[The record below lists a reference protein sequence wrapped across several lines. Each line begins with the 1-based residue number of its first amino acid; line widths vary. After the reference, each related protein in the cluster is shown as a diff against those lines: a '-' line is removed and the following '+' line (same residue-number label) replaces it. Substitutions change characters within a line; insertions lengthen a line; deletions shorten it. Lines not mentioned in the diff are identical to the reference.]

1 MATIDLKRKD
11 DKIRLMENE
20 IKKLKET
27 NQHLNKTMSN
37 GEKNLNAKMKNLE
50 YNVE

>member
-11 DKIRLMENE
+11 DKIKLMENE

-27 NQHLNKTMSN
+27 N
-37 GEKNLNAKMKNLE
+37 
-50 YNVE
+50 